1 MIILISYFQLFIIS
15 FLAAT
20 ILPLSSELVL
30 STMLL
35 TDSFDKYLL
44 LVVASFGN
52 ILGSSVNW
60 YLGKKILIFKDK
72 KWFPANERQIAKGE
86 IYFKKYGI
94 WSLLLAWVPIIG
106 DPLTIVAGIL
116 RVKFFTFLLL
126 VSISKI
132 SRYIFLKLLLTYI
145 YFLVFLTL

>member
-1 MIILISYFQLFIIS
+1 MIILISYLQLLIIS

-35 TDSFDKYLL
+35 TNSFDKYLL

-52 ILGSSVNW
+52 IFGSSVNW
-60 YLGKKILIFKDK
+60 YLGKKILIFRDK
-72 KWFPANERQIAKGE
+72 KWFPVNEKQIAKSE
-86 IYFKKYGI
+86 MYFKKYGI

-106 DPLTIVAGIL
+106 DPLTVIAGVL
-116 RVKFFTFLLL
+116 RVNFFTFLLL
-126 VSISKI
+126 VSISKT
-132 SRYIFLKLLLTYI
+132 SRYIFLIFIIFK
-145 YFLVFLTL
+145 

>member
-1 MIILISYFQLFIIS
+1 
-15 FLAAT
+15 
-20 ILPLSSELVL
+20 
-30 STMLL
+30 MLL
-35 TDSFDKYLL
+35 TNSFDKYLL

-72 KWFPANERQIAKGE
+72 KWFPASATQIERSE

-94 WSLLLAWVPIIG
+94 WALLLAWVPVIG
-106 DPLTIVAGIL
+106 DPLTIIAGVL
-116 RVKFFTFLLL
+116 RVRFFTFFTL

-132 SRYIFLKLLLTYI
+132 SRY
-145 YFLVFLTL
+145 VFLIFIVF

>member
-72 KWFPANERQIAKGE
+72 KWFPANERQIAK
-86 IYFKKYGI
+86 
-94 WSLLLAWVPIIG
+94 
-106 DPLTIVAGIL
+106 
-116 RVKFFTFLLL
+116 VKF
-126 VSISKI
+126 I
-132 SRYIFLKLLLTYI
+132 LKNMAFGHCYWHGYQSLEILNYWGSS
-145 YFLVFLTL
+145 F

>member
-1 MIILISYFQLFIIS
+1 
-15 FLAAT
+15 
-20 ILPLSSELVL
+20 
-30 STMLL
+30 MLL
-35 TDSFDKYLL
+35 TDTFDKFLL

-52 ILGSSVNW
+52 IFGSSINW

-72 KWFPANERQIAKGE
+72 RWFPASEKQIARSE

-106 DPLTIVAGIL
+106 DPLTIIAGVL
-116 RVKFFTFLLL
+116 NVKFYTFLTL

-132 SRYIFLKLLLTYI
+132 SRY
-145 YFLVFLTL
+145 VFLIFIVF

>member
-106 DPLTIVAGIL
+106 DPLTVVAGIL

-126 VSISKI
+126 ISISKI
-132 SRYIFLKLLLTYI
+132 FRYIFLIFIIFK
-145 YFLVFLTL
+145 

>member
-116 RVKFFTFLLL
+116 RVKFLTFLLL
-126 VSISKI
+126 ISISKI
-132 SRYIFLKLLLTYI
+132 SRYIFLIFIIFK
-145 YFLVFLTL
+145 

>member
-35 TDSFDKYLL
+35 IDSFNKYLL

-60 YLGKKILIFKDK
+60 YLGKKILIFKSK
-72 KWFPANERQIAKGE
+72 RWFPANETQIAKSE

-106 DPLTIVAGIL
+106 DPLTILAGVL
-116 RVKFFTFLLL
+116 RVNFFTFLLL

-132 SRYIFLKLLLTYI
+132 SRYIFLIFIIFK
-145 YFLVFLTL
+145 

>member
-106 DPLTIVAGIL
+106 DPLTVVAGIL
-116 RVKFFTFLLL
+116 RVKFFTFLILI
-126 VSISKI
+126 SISKI
-132 SRYIFLKLLLTYI
+132 SRYIFLI
-145 YFLVFLTL
+145 FIIFE

>member
-1 MIILISYFQLFIIS
+1 MIILISYFQLLIIS

-72 KWFPANERQIAKGE
+72 KWFPASEKQIVKSE

-94 WSLLLAWVPIIG
+94 WSLLMAWVPIIG
-106 DPLTIVAGIL
+106 DPLTLVAGIL
-116 RVKFFTFLLL
+116 RVNFYTFLLL
-126 VSISKI
+126 VTISKI
-132 SRYIFLKLLLTYI
+132 SRYIFLI
-145 YFLVFLTL
+145 FIVFK

>member
-126 VSISKI
+126 ISISKI
-132 SRYIFLKLLLTYI
+132 SRYIFFIFIIFK
-145 YFLVFLTL
+145 

>member
-72 KWFPANERQIAKGE
+72 KWFPANERKIAKGE

-106 DPLTIVAGIL
+106 DPLTVVAGIL

-132 SRYIFLKLLLTYI
+132 SRYIFLIFIIFK
-145 YFLVFLTL
+145 

>member
-1 MIILISYFQLFIIS
+1 MIIVISYFQLLIIS

-52 ILGSSVNW
+52 IFGSSVNW

-72 KWFPANERQIAKGE
+72 KWFPVNEKQIAKSE
-86 IYFKKYGI
+86 MYFKKYGI
-94 WSLLLAWVPIIG
+94 WSLLLSWVPIIG
-106 DPLTIVAGIL
+106 DPLTVIAGVL
-116 RVKFFTFLLL
+116 RVNFFTFLLL
-126 VSISKI
+126 VSLSKT
-132 SRYIFLKLLLTYI
+132 SRYIFLIFIIFK
-145 YFLVFLTL
+145 

>member
-35 TDSFDKYLL
+35 TNSFDKYLL

-126 VSISKI
+126 ISISKI
-132 SRYIFLKLLLTYI
+132 SRYIFLIFIIFK
-145 YFLVFLTL
+145 

>member
-1 MIILISYFQLFIIS
+1 MIILISYFQLLIIS

-52 ILGSSVNW
+52 IFGSSVNW

-72 KWFPANERQIAKGE
+72 KWFPVNEKQIAKSE
-86 IYFKKYGI
+86 MYFKKYGI
-94 WSLLLAWVPIIG
+94 WSLL
-106 DPLTIVAGIL
+106 
-116 RVKFFTFLLL
+116 FLND
-126 VSISKI
+126 
-132 SRYIFLKLLLTYI
+132 
-145 YFLVFLTL
+145 

>member
-1 MIILISYFQLFIIS
+1 VIILISYFQLLIIS

-52 ILGSSVNW
+52 IFGSSVNW

-72 KWFPANERQIAKGE
+72 KWFPVNEKQIAKSE
-86 IYFKKYGI
+86 MYFKKYGI
-94 WSLLLAWVPIIG
+94 WSLLLSWVPIIG
-106 DPLTIVAGIL
+106 DPLTVIAGIL
-116 RVKFFTFLLL
+116 KINFFTFLLL
-126 VSISKI
+126 VSISKT
-132 SRYIFLKLLLTYI
+132 SRYIFLIFIIFK
-145 YFLVFLTL
+145 

>member
-1 MIILISYFQLFIIS
+1 MIILISYFQLLIIS

-52 ILGSSVNW
+52 IFGSSVNW
-60 YLGKKILIFKDK
+60 YLGKKILIFKDR
-72 KWFPANERQIAKGE
+72 KWFPVNEKQIAKSE
-86 IYFKKYGI
+86 MYFKKYGI

-106 DPLTIVAGIL
+106 DPLTVIAGIL
-116 RVKFFTFLLL
+116 RVNFFTFLLL
-126 VSISKI
+126 ASLSKT
-132 SRYIFLKLLLTYI
+132 SRYIFLIFIIFK
-145 YFLVFLTL
+145 

>member
-44 LVVASFGN
+44 FVVASFGN

-72 KWFPANERQIAKGE
+72 KWFPANERQITKGE

-106 DPLTIVAGIL
+106 DPLTVVAGIL

-132 SRYIFLKLLLTYI
+132 SRYIFLIFIIFK
-145 YFLVFLTL
+145 

>member
-1 MIILISYFQLFIIS
+1 VIILISYFQLLIIS

-52 ILGSSVNW
+52 IFGSSVNW
-60 YLGKKILIFKDK
+60 YLGKKILIFKDR
-72 KWFPANERQIAKGE
+72 KWFPVNEKQIAKSE
-86 IYFKKYGI
+86 MYFKKYGI

-106 DPLTIVAGIL
+106 DPLTVIAGIL
-116 RVKFFTFLLL
+116 RVNFFTFLLL
-126 VSISKI
+126 VSFSKT
-132 SRYIFLKLLLTYI
+132 SRYIFLIFIIFK
-145 YFLVFLTL
+145 

>member
-15 FLAAT
+15 FIAAT

-60 YLGKKILIFKDK
+60 YLGQKILISKDK

-126 VSISKI
+126 ISISKI
-132 SRYIFLKLLLTYI
+132 SRYIFLIFIIFK
-145 YFLVFLTL
+145 

>member
-106 DPLTIVAGIL
+106 DPLTVVAGIL
-116 RVKFFTFLLL
+116 RVKYFTFLIL

-132 SRYIFLKLLLTYI
+132 SRYIFLIFIIFK
-145 YFLVFLTL
+145 

>member
-1 MIILISYFQLFIIS
+1 MIILISYFQLLIIS

-52 ILGSSVNW
+52 IFGSSVNW

-72 KWFPANERQIAKGE
+72 KWFPVNEKQIAKSE
-86 IYFKKYGI
+86 MYFKKYGI
-94 WSLLLAWVPIIG
+94 WSLLLSWVPVIG
-106 DPLTIVAGIL
+106 DPLTVIAGIL
-116 RVKFFTFLLL
+116 RINFFTFLLL
-126 VSISKI
+126 VSISKT
-132 SRYIFLKLLLTYI
+132 SRYIFLIFIIFK
-145 YFLVFLTL
+145 

>member
-1 MIILISYFQLFIIS
+1 VIILISYFQLFIIS

-126 VSISKI
+126 ISISKI
-132 SRYIFLKLLLTYI
+132 SRYIFLIFIIFK
-145 YFLVFLTL
+145 

>member
-72 KWFPANERQIAKGE
+72 KWFPASETQIDRSE

-94 WSLLLAWVPIIG
+94 WSLLLAWVPVIG

-132 SRYIFLKLLLTYI
+132 SRYIFLIFIIFK
-145 YFLVFLTL
+145 

>member
-1 MIILISYFQLFIIS
+1 MIILISYFQLLIIS

-52 ILGSSVNW
+52 IFGSSVNW

-72 KWFPANERQIAKGE
+72 KWFPVNEKQIAKSE
-86 IYFKKYGI
+86 MYFKKYGI

-106 DPLTIVAGIL
+106 DPLTVIAGIL
-116 RVKFFTFLLL
+116 KINFFTFLLL
-126 VSISKI
+126 VSFSKT
-132 SRYIFLKLLLTYI
+132 SRYIFLIFIIFK
-145 YFLVFLTL
+145 

>member
-1 MIILISYFQLFIIS
+1 VIILISYFQLFIIS

-20 ILPLSSELVL
+20 ILPFSSELVL

-132 SRYIFLKLLLTYI
+132 SRYIFLIFIIFK
-145 YFLVFLTL
+145 

>member
-1 MIILISYFQLFIIS
+1 MIILISYFQLLIIS

-52 ILGSSVNW
+52 IFGSSVNW

-72 KWFPANERQIAKGE
+72 KWFPVNEKQIAKSE
-86 IYFKKYGI
+86 MYFKKYGI

-106 DPLTIVAGIL
+106 DPLTVIAGIL
-116 RVKFFTFLLL
+116 RVNFFTFLLL
-126 VSISKI
+126 VSFSKT
-132 SRYIFLKLLLTYI
+132 SRYIFLIFFIFK
-145 YFLVFLTL
+145 

>member
-1 MIILISYFQLFIIS
+1 
-15 FLAAT
+15 
-20 ILPLSSELVL
+20 
-30 STMLL
+30 MLL
-35 TDSFDKYLL
+35 TGSFDKYLL

-60 YLGKKILIFKDK
+60 YLGKKILILKDK

-126 VSISKI
+126 ISISKI
-132 SRYIFLKLLLTYI
+132 SRYIFLIFIIFK
-145 YFLVFLTL
+145 

>member
-15 FLAAT
+15 FSAAT

-126 VSISKI
+126 ISISKI
-132 SRYIFLKLLLTYI
+132 SRYIFLI
-145 YFLVFLTL
+145 FIVFK

>member
-72 KWFPANERQIAKGE
+72 KWFPANERQIAKAE

-132 SRYIFLKLLLTYI
+132 SRYIFLI
-145 YFLVFLTL
+145 FIIFND

>member
-1 MIILISYFQLFIIS
+1 MIILISYFQLLIIS

-52 ILGSSVNW
+52 IFGSSVNW
-60 YLGKKILIFKDK
+60 YFGKKILIFKDK
-72 KWFPANERQIAKGE
+72 KWFPVNEKQIAKSE
-86 IYFKKYGI
+86 MYFKKYGI

-106 DPLTIVAGIL
+106 DPLTVIAGIL
-116 RVKFFTFLLL
+116 RVNFFTFLLL
-126 VSISKI
+126 VSISKT
-132 SRYIFLKLLLTYI
+132 SRYIFLIFIIFK
-145 YFLVFLTL
+145 

>member
-1 MIILISYFQLFIIS
+1 VIILISYFQLFIIS

-106 DPLTIVAGIL
+106 DPLTILAGIL

-132 SRYIFLKLLLTYI
+132 SRYIFLI
-145 YFLVFLTL
+145 FIVFK

>member
-72 KWFPANERQIAKGE
+72 KWFPANESQIAKGE

-126 VSISKI
+126 ISISKI
-132 SRYIFLKLLLTYI
+132 SRYIFLIFIIFK
-145 YFLVFLTL
+145 

>member
-126 VSISKI
+126 ISISKT
-132 SRYIFLKLLLTYI
+132 SRYIFLIFIIFK
-145 YFLVFLTL
+145 

>member
-1 MIILISYFQLFIIS
+1 MIILISYFQLLIIS

-52 ILGSSVNW
+52 IFGSSVNW

-72 KWFPANERQIAKGE
+72 KWFPVNEKQIAKSE
-86 IYFKKYGI
+86 MYFKKYGI
-94 WSLLLAWVPIIG
+94 WSLLLSWVPIIG
-106 DPLTIVAGIL
+106 DPLTVIAGVL
-116 RVKFFTFLLL
+116 RVNFFTFLLL
-126 VSISKI
+126 VSISKT
-132 SRYIFLKLLLTYI
+132 SRYIFLIFIIFK
-145 YFLVFLTL
+145 

>member
-1 MIILISYFQLFIIS
+1 MLILISYFQLLLIS

-30 STMLL
+30 TTMLL
-35 TDSFDKYLL
+35 TDTFNKFLL
-44 LVVASFGN
+44 LVIASFGN

-60 YLGKKILIFKDK
+60 YLGKKILIFKNK
-72 KWFPANERQIAKGE
+72 NWFPASEKQIVKCE

-94 WSLLLAWVPIIG
+94 WSLLFAWVPIIG
-106 DPLTIVAGIL
+106 DPLTIVAGML
-116 RVKFFTFLLL
+116 RVKFYTFLLL

-132 SRYIFLKLLLTYI
+132 SRYIFLI
-145 YFLVFLTL
+145 FIIF